1 MDTTT
6 PVQAAGQPAPSP
18 KFDWLMTVLGLWFAG
33 GVFLD
38 GWAHNHLDSA
48 LETFFTPWHAV
59 MYSGFAACGL
69 ALTLAAWTHRRKGFA
84 WKRSLPPGY
93 MPSLAGAGI
102 FAAGGGFDL
111 FWHLTFGIEKNV
123 EALLSPAHLILAVG
137 AVLVLSGPF
146 RAAWRNP
153 APPRGLFA
161 SLPMILSMAFAVSI
175 VSFMTQFAHPVRH
188 LAAGTKPAAAMA
200 DIGQGR
206 AVAGFVMQL
215 GLLTGLALLAVRR
228 WGRALPMGAFAIVFG
243 VNMLGMSFMSDEQR
257 LILGA
262 ALAGLFADWKVRYLA
277 PTPDR
282 PRAFRLFAAEVPA
295 AYALAVFLSLMA
307 TAKLW
312 WSVHMWTGTVAVSGV
327 AGLFLSYLLL
337 PPKMPDGVK

>member
-1 MDTTT
+1 
-6 PVQAAGQPAPSP
+6 
-18 KFDWLMTVLGLWFAG
+18 MTVLGLWFCG

-69 ALTLAAWTHRRKGFA
+69 ALLLSAWMNRRKGFA
-84 WKRSLPPGY
+84 WERSLPPGY
-93 MPSLAGAGI
+93 MPSLAGAGV
-102 FAAGGGFDL
+102 FAAGGAFDM

-123 EALLSPAHLILAVG
+123 EALLSPAHLVLAVG

-153 APPRGLFA
+153 EPPRGLVA

-188 LAAGTKPAAAMA
+188 LAVGAKPAAAMA
-200 DIGQGR
+200 DLEQGR
-206 AVAGFVMQL
+206 AVAGFIFQL
-215 GLLTGLALLAVRR
+215 SFLTGLALLAVRR
-228 WGRALPMGAFAIVFG
+228 WGKTLPMGTFAIVFG

-257 LILGA
+257 LVIGA
-262 ALAGLFADWKVRYLA
+262 ALAGLFADLELRRLS
-277 PTPDR
+277 PSPER
-282 PRAFRLFAAEVPA
+282 PRAFRTFAAEAPA
-295 AYALAVFLSLMA
+295 AYALAVFVSLMA

-312 WSVHMWTGTVAVSGV
+312 WSVHMWTGTIAMAGI
-327 AGLFLSYLLL
+327 AGLFLSCLSL
-337 PPKMPDGVK
+337 PPKMPDGVR